1 MGNEGGWGFARRVAL
16 LAGAVF
22 QILAGFLVPIGEIA
36 GATRSLVIPADYAF
50 GIWGPI
56 FLLCLICAVYWA
68 LPVGQEDPLL
78 RRVGWPLAGAF
89 FLNGVWEVS
98 VLLRQPLVLQVLIG
112 GIFVCAAVA
121 YVRLARS
128 GRSVL
133 GGVDRW
139 LVAPAVGLLFGWIT
153 AANAISFNDMLVDLG
168 LLGSGT
174 GAALVGAFLLLAG
187 TLVACAM
194 VLVGRSGTPQG
205 YLAYA
210 AAVLWGL
217 AGIVVNQYDA
227 SLITSGAALLSAA
240 LVALVLF
247 VASDGRLSHRRTDR
261 TVRTGAA

>member
-68 LPVGQEDPLL
+68 LPGGREDRLL

-112 GIFVCAAVA
+112 AIFACAAVA

-128 GRSVL
+128 GRGVL

-139 LVAPAVGLLFGWIT
+139 LVAPTVGLLFGWIT
-153 AANAISFNDMLVDLG
+153 VANAISLNDMLVDLG
-168 LLGSGT
+168 LMGAD
-174 GAALVGAFLLLAG
+174 AALVGAFLLLAG

-194 VLVGRSGTPQG
+194 VLVGRYGTPQG
-205 YLAYA
+205 YLAYS

-227 SLITSGAALLSAA
+227 SLLTSGAALLSAA

-247 VASDGRLSHRRTDR
+247 GTPGGSSSHRSADR
-261 TVRTGAA
+261 TVRTGNA